1 MNRIV
6 TMINIHGE
14 TIRSIKAL
22 DDGRWFIWH
31 DEYHNFPWS
40 RKKFG
45 L

>member
-14 TIRSIKAL
+14 MNPFYGKKHTEEAKEKNRQKHIK
-22 DDGRWFIWH
+22 R
-31 DEYHNFPWS
+31 
-40 RKKFG
+40 G